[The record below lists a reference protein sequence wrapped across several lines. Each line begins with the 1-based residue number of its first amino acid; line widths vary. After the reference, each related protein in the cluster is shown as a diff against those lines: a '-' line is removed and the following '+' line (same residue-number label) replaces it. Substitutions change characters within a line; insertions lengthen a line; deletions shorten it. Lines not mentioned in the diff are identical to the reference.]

1 MQGINRLKIRN
12 EGMNASS
19 SIYIL
24 ISIIILDEE
33 RIAETQMILQQSCDH
48 PNGHIEDDEMTF
60 WSNMIETVLRPT
72 PDGLSHVNE
81 LRDDL
86 NNLRN
91 YTLIAMLLI
100 NLIWLILLTIF
111 TFKDLETLGLSS
123 QLLGLLFLAVY
134 GILLSVQFVGMLLHR
149 LVTLA
154 HYIACL
160 NQALPIENTLILTM
174 RVADDP
180 V

>member
-1 MQGINRLKIRN
+1 MQGINGLKIRN
-12 EGMNASS
+12 EGMNAPS

-24 ISIIILDEE
+24 CSIIILDEE
-33 RIAETQMILQQSCDH
+33 RVAKTQMKLQLNCDH
-48 PNGHIEDDEMTF
+48 PNGHLEDDEMTF
-60 WSNMIETVLRPT
+60 WLNMIETVLRPT

-111 TFKDLETLGLSS
+111 TFEDLGTFGLST

-154 HYIACL
+154 HYIARL
-160 NQALPIENTLILTM
+160 NQALPVEHTVTLTM
-174 RVADDP
+174 TIANSSV
-180 V
+180 